1 MAQRKPEE
9 EVTVDQVLKLVDKL
23 SPEDQE
29 QLRLKLDQK
38 TRHQEWRN
46 LVAAVAE
53 DNKGLPPLS
62 DEEIAEEVRAVK
74 QARRARR
81 AQDSD

>member
-1 MAQRKPEE
+1 MAQRNPEE
-9 EVTVDQVLKLVDKL
+9 QVTLDQVLKLVDKL
-23 SPEDQE
+23 SPDDQE
-29 QLRLKLDQK
+29 QLRLKLDRK

-53 DNKGLPPLS
+53 DNKELPPLS

-74 QARRARR
+74 QARKARC

>member
-1 MAQRKPEE
+1 MAQRKSEE
-9 EVTVDQVLKLVDKL
+9 PVTLDQVLKLVEKL
-23 SPEDQE
+23 SPNDQE
-29 QLRLKLDQK
+29 QLRLRLDRM

-74 QARRARR
+74 HDRKARC